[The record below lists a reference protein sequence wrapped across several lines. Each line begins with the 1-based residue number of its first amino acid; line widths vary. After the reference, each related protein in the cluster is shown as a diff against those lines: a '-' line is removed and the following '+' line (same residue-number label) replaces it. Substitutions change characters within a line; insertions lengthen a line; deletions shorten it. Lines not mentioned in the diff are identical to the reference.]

1 MPKIAAAYIR
11 VSTEEQA
18 EYSPASQLRQI
29 QRYAQSH
36 NMTVPKEFCYVD
48 EGISG
53 RQAQKRPAFMRMIAR
68 AKQKPAPFEAILVYS
83 LSRFARNREDSIVYK
98 TMLRKEL
105 HIDLISVTQDLGSD
119 KSSILLEALLEAM
132 DEYYSVDLAENVKRG
147 MAERLSRGEPVS
159 APPYGYQMRQGRL
172 EEQKQEAETVRW
184 LFTHYAAGASY
195 RELSQQLNAAGC
207 KTKRGNPWQP
217 RAVAYVLHNPVYV
230 GSMRR
235 KINGGWE
242 LIPGSH
248 QPLVDKALW
257 QRAQKGGQASTRRI
271 YEKRE
276 NPFILQGL
284 LRCGTCGS
292 PMVRA
297 ARGRLQCGAYAH
309 GRCTVSHSVAEQRV
323 IHLMVALLS
332 TALGDCLTIAP
343 PALPQAETWEQ
354 KQAHILKSRKDRLQ
368 EAFLA
373 GYIPLQ
379 DFVYKSREIS
389 QAIWQLQ
396 KKQTDQSGIQGEQ
409 MVKLTLA
416 DCLHQEPRLM
426 QSLIKEITEQICFL
440 RKEGVVIAQLRDI
453 SQ

>member
-1 MPKIAAAYIR
+1 M
-11 VSTEEQA
+11 
-18 EYSPASQLRQI
+18 
-29 QRYAQSH
+29 
-36 NMTVPKEFCYVD
+36 PKEFCYVD

-242 LIPGSH
+242 LIPGSISH
-248 QPLVDKALW
+248 WLTKP
-257 QRAQKGGQASTRRI
+257 
-271 YEKRE
+271 
-276 NPFILQGL
+276 
-284 LRCGTCGS
+284 CGS
-292 PMVRA
+292 GRKKEGKHPRGVSMRKEKILLSCRGCCAVERA
-297 ARGRLQCGAYAH
+297 ARQWCAPRGAGCNA
-309 GRCTVSHSVAEQRV
+309 GLMPTADARFPTVWRSKG
-323 IHLMVALLS
+323 L
-332 TALGDCLTIAP
+332 
-343 PALPQAETWEQ
+343 
-354 KQAHILKSRKDRLQ
+354 
-368 EAFLA
+368 
-373 GYIPLQ
+373 YI
-379 DFVYKSREIS
+379 
-389 QAIWQLQ
+389 
-396 KKQTDQSGIQGEQ
+396 
-409 MVKLTLA
+409 
-416 DCLHQEPRLM
+416 
-426 QSLIKEITEQICFL
+426 
-440 RKEGVVIAQLRDI
+440 
-453 SQ
+453 